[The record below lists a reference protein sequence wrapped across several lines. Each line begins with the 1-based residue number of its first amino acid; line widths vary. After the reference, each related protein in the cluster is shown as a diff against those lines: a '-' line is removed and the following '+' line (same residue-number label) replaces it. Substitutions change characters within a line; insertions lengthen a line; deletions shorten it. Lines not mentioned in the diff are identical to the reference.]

1 MSGDELITYGF
12 KRIIE
17 ELQKIEALLEKI
29 NTNTLAGTGE
39 MIKANECL
47 GKIENSNFLT
57 QMAALEIKKIVK
69 ESDDGGEKKSK

>member
-1 MSGDELITYGF
+1 MTQEELITYGF
-12 KRIIE
+12 KRVIE
-17 ELQKIEALLEKI
+17 ELQNNEALLEKI

-39 MIKANECL
+39 AVKANGYLDEI
-47 GKIENSNFLT
+47 KNSSFLT

>member
-1 MSGDELITYGF
+1 MSGDELITFGF

-47 GKIENSNFLT
+47 GNIENSNFLT
-57 QMAALEIKKIVK
+57 QMAALEINKIVK

>member
-1 MSGDELITYGF
+1 MTQEELITYGF

-39 MIKANECL
+39 AVKANGYLDEI
-47 GKIENSNFLT
+47 KNSSFLT
-57 QMAALEIKKIVK
+57 QMTALEIKKIVK

>member
-1 MSGDELITYGF
+1 MTQEELITYGF
-12 KRIIE
+12 KRVIE

-39 MIKANECL
+39 AVNANGYLEEIK
-47 GKIENSNFLT
+47 NSSFLT
-57 QMAALEIKKIVK
+57 QMAALEINKIVK

>member
-47 GKIENSNFLT
+47 GNIENSNFLT
-57 QMAALEIKKIVK
+57 QMAALEINKIVK

>member
-1 MSGDELITYGF
+1 MTQEELITYGF
-12 KRIIE
+12 KRVIE
-17 ELQKIEALLEKI
+17 ELQKIQETLEKI
-29 NTNTLAGTGE
+29 NPNTLATTGE

-47 GKIENSNFLT
+47 GKIENSSFLT

>member
-1 MSGDELITYGF
+1 MTQEELITYGF
-12 KRIIE
+12 KRVIE
-17 ELQKIEALLEKI
+17 ELQKVEALLEKI

-47 GKIENSNFLT
+47 GNLENSNFLT
-57 QMAALEIKKIVK
+57 QMAALEINKIVK

>member
-1 MSGDELITYGF
+1 MSGDELITFGF

-39 MIKANECL
+39 AVKANGYLDEI
-47 GKIENSNFLT
+47 KNSSFLT

>member
-1 MSGDELITYGF
+1 MTQEELITYGF

-39 MIKANECL
+39 AIKANECL
-47 GKIENSNFLT
+47 GNIENSNFLT
-57 QMAALEIKKIVK
+57 QMAALEINKIVK

>member
-1 MSGDELITYGF
+1 MTQEELITYGF
-12 KRIIE
+12 KRVIE
-17 ELQKIEALLEKI
+17 ELQKVEALLEKI

-47 GKIENSNFLT
+47 GNIENSNFLT
-57 QMAALEIKKIVK
+57 QMAALEINKIVK